1 MVILSSEER
10 SAAGSSLLK
19 GFWLAET
26 LSAPDLARIAGAAS
40 FRSMER
46 GEVII
51 DYGSQVQHIYCV
63 LDGMVKLLVKTE
75 RRKERVFEL
84 VGAGQTFGEGLILID
99 RPSAGRIVAIQDGR
113 LLMVPGR
120 LLFELLGSSPGLAL
134 RWLRLTGQRVGR
146 LLAELQADA
155 GRSAAQRVVGWLL
168 AQVGGQTGETRIQ
181 LDISKAT
188 LAALLNTTPE
198 TFSRV
203 LKHLKEQGVLRVE
216 RRQLIVTDPVRLR
229 YLQPCM
235 YCSKP
240 PAVAEAAATL
250 PLSWQQRVAPSAEC
264 EVPHW
269 LGLGRCDCDVPHW
282 CVDSPVV
289 LP

>member
-1 MVILSSEER
+1 
-10 SAAGSSLLK
+10 
-19 GFWLAET
+19 
-26 LSAPDLARIAGAAS
+26 
-40 FRSMER
+40 
-46 GEVII
+46 
-51 DYGSQVQHIYCV
+51 V
-63 LDGMVKLLVKTE
+63 LDGMVKLLVKPE
-75 RRKERVFEL
+75 RRKERVVEL
-84 VGAGQTFGEGLILID
+84 VGAGQTFCEGLILVD

-113 LLMVPGR
+113 LLLVPGR
-120 LLFELLGSSPGLAL
+120 LLFELVGSSPGLAL

-168 AQVGGQTGETRIQ
+168 SQVGGQAGETRIE

-240 PAVAEAAATL
+240 PAVAEVAAAL
-250 PLSWQQRVAPSAEC
+250 PLSWQQRVAPNAEC

-289 LP
+289 PT